1 VRPGEYLRKI
11 ADPPN
16 ARQGTLAAWNVR
28 LQLLSKRTRVH
39 ITEPTERQIVN
50 LNLLRKS
57 LFVALSLAVAV
68 LLCLVAPSA
77 EAQTV
82 TALHSFGSSG
92 DGTSPAGLIADSS
105 GNLYGTTSGGG
116 ANNYGTVFELV
127 NSSGTYSEKV
137 LYSFTDSNGDG
148 ASPEGSLIMDLSG
161 NLYGTTYEGGI
172 NNGGIV
178 FELINSSGTYT
189 EQILHSFNA
198 QDGDGANPYAG
209 LIMDS
214 SGNLYGTT
222 ISGGTG
228 GGIVFELINS
238 SGTYTEQIL
247 HSFSQSKS
255 DGVSPYG
262 GLIMDSSGNLYGTTF
277 SGGTG
282 GVGIVFELV
291 NSSGT
296 YTEQVLYSFTGTN
309 GDGAYPRGSLILDS
323 LGNLYGTTQQGGV
336 IGAGGKGGNGGSG
349 IVFELVNSSG
359 TYTEQILHSFNPQNG
374 DGALPLAGVIVDS
387 SGNLYGT
394 TNIGGAYSVG
404 TVFELVNSAGSYS
417 ESLLSSF
424 GSSCNAG
431 GSYPF
436 GGLVM
441 DSSGNLYGTTQ
452 GGGANGAGVAFSLS
466 HIAGPASPTTT
477 TLTSSPNPAT
487 AGNPLVFTATVTSS
501 SGAVSTGTITFYEGS
516 TILGTQAVGAC
527 GSASLTVNN
536 PEVLGIGTYTVTA
549 QYTPSLPAFAASSGS
564 MSQTVNEAGVVLTNG
579 NNTLDGNQT
588 VDGSVNASTFVGN
601 GSGLTNVMASGITC
615 TFCIGNTQLGINYA
629 GSSSQGGPASNAL
642 LLGGFPASA
651 FQLAGSY
658 ATTGAN
664 LFTGNQSITGNL
676 STTGNSTTS
685 GTTTMGPS
693 GTPIVQHL
701 SMTFNPT
708 FPPLKNS
715 CTSQSFTFNGA
726 SDGNTVALGIPK
738 ERMTAADLIYT
749 AWVSAANTVTIR
761 ACAFSTKPTSAG
773 SGAIRVDIWQH

>member
-1 VRPGEYLRKI
+1 
-11 ADPPN
+11 
-16 ARQGTLAAWNVR
+16 
-28 LQLLSKRTRVH
+28 
-39 ITEPTERQIVN
+39 VN
-50 LNLLRKS
+50 LNLLRNPR
-57 LFVALSLAVAV
+57 FVAVSFALVA
-68 LLCLVAPSA
+68 LLCLATQAA

-82 TALHSFGSSG
+82 TALHSFGGSG
-92 DGTSPAGLIADSS
+92 DGTYPAGLIADSS
-105 GNLYGTTSGGG
+105 GNLYGTTDGGG
-116 ANNYGTVFELV
+116 ASGYGTVFELV

-148 ASPEGSLIMDLSG
+148 ATPEAGVIIDSSG
-161 NLYGTTYEGGI
+161 NLYGTTYSGGM
-172 NNGGIV
+172 NNGGTV
-178 FELINSSGTYT
+178 FELVNSSGTYT
-189 EQILHSFNA
+189 EQILHSFSP
-198 QDGDGANPYAG
+198 QSSDGANPYAG

-228 GGIVFELINS
+228 GGVVFELVNS

-247 HSFSQSKS
+247 HTFSQSKS

-262 GLIMDSSGNLYGTTF
+262 GLILDSSGNLYGTTN
-277 SGGTG
+277 SGGAS
-282 GVGIVFELV
+282 GVGIAFELV

-309 GDGAYPRGSLILDS
+309 GDGASPRGSLILDS
-323 LGNLYGTTQQGGV
+323 SGNLYGTTLGGGV
-336 IGAGGKGGNGGSG
+336 VVVASGKGNNGSG
-349 IVFELVNSSG
+349 TVFELVNSSG
-359 TYTEQILHSFNPQNG
+359 TYTEQILHAFNPQNG
-374 DGALPLAGVIVDS
+374 DGALPLAGVILDS

-394 TNIGGAYSVG
+394 TDSGGAYSVG
-404 TVFELVNSAGSYS
+404 TVFELVNSSGSYS
-417 ESLLSSF
+417 ETLLSSF

-431 GSYPF
+431 GSNPF

-441 DSSGNLYGTTQ
+441 DSSGNLYGTTSS
-452 GGGANGAGVAFSLS
+452 GGPNGDGVAFRLS
-466 HIAGPASPTTT
+466 HVAGPASSTTT

-487 AGNPLVFTATVTSS
+487 AGDPLLFTATVTSS
-501 SGAVSTGTITFYEGS
+501 SGAVSTGTVTFYEGS
-516 TILGTQAVGAC
+516 TLLGTQAVGSC

-536 PEVLGIGTYTVTA
+536 PEALGIGTYTVTA

-588 VDGSVNASTFVGN
+588 VDGSLNASTFVGN

-642 LLGGFPASA
+642 LLGGFPAST
-651 FQLAGSY
+651 FQPAGSY

-664 LFTGNQSITGNL
+664 LFTGNQSITGSL
-676 STTGNSTTS
+676 STTGNSATS

-708 FPPLKNS
+708 FPAPKNS
-715 CTSQSFTFNGA
+715 CTSQSFTFPGA
-726 SDGNTVALGIPK
+726 SDGNTVALGIPN

-749 AWVSAANTVTIR
+749 AWVSAPNTVTIR
-761 ACAFSTKPTSAG
+761 ACAFTTKPTSAG